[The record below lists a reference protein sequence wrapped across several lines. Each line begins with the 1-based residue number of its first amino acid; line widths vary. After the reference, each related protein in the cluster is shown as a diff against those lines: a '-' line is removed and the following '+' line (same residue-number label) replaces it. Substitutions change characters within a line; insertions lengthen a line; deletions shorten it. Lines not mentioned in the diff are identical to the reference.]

1 MKLRKAEGHH
11 ESRACRRLGI
21 PDDVV
26 QTEVVKPGRVLVVDT
41 DLASRGLICSSLR
54 HLGYNVTEADDPHS
68 AMMLASRG
76 ERFDLVVTEVQLRPT
91 GGVAM
96 ARKLLDDGATSA
108 ILFMTESA
116 AVARVLSR
124 SVGTGMLMVKPF
136 SADDFRRRI
145 EDALHRPTNRQNIW
159 TRQRLRAIGG
169 RSDRSLWRSLSRR
182 NEKSARGS
190 DDGGPEMVN

>member
-1 MKLRKAEGHH
+1 MKVRSSEGHS
-11 ESRACRRLGI
+11 ENRKCRRIGV
-21 PDDVV
+21 PEDVV
-26 QTEVVKPGRVLVVDT
+26 QVETGRSARVLIVDT
-41 DLASRGLICSSLR
+41 DPAVRGLISASLR
-54 HLGYNVTEADDPHS
+54 HLGHSVTEADDPHS
-68 AMMLASRG
+68 AMVLAQVG
-76 ERFDLVVTEVQLRPT
+76 ERFDLVITEVQLRPT

-124 SVGTGMLMVKPF
+124 SVGMGMLMIKPF
-136 SADDFRRRI
+136 SAEDFKRHI
-145 EDALHRPTNRQNIW
+145 EDALHRPKSRRNIW

-182 NEKSARGS
+182 NERLERMAAST
-190 DDGGPEMVN
+190 DPELVH